1 MALAQTFLSVLSNNY
16 GCGKSVSSLSRLNT
30 GMEIILFLFLFIK
43 VIGVPD
49 SRLGEEVCAWIK

>member
-1 MALAQTFLSVLSNNY
+1 LRKNVNSLLKLFVVEENPIDRQGLVLQFGFY
-16 GCGKSVSSLSRLNT
+16 FFVL
-30 GMEIILFLFLFIK
+30 K